1 MTVEPM
7 VMDLKTLLAP
17 FSIDA
22 PEIGL
27 TDLVLDSREVAIH
40 KGFLAIKG
48 HQQDGREFIPQ
59 AVSLGAKVILS
70 DTDDESAHGQMSM
83 REHSLIV
90 EFFQLA
96 ENVAEL
102 AQQFFSDPTQQLSTI
117 AVTGT
122 NGKTSTTHF
131 CCQLAQSL
139 GQKSVFVGTLGQ
151 GSLNDLRETI
161 NTTPDAISMQRIAY
175 QSLQEQAQ
183 IMAFEA
189 SSHALVQERTAH
201 INTNV
206 AIFTNLTRDHL
217 DYHGTMKAYAAA
229 KRRLLKQPALK
240 TVVLN
245 ADDPESSN
253 WLAHKPGSVVAVL
266 IGIDTEVADTEKFC
280 IARNVAL
287 TNSGLSFE
295 LHTSWGNTQVQ
306 VPLFGRFNVYNL
318 VSAASAML
326 ALGHGIE
333 AVTDALALIQ
343 PVSGRAERYHH
354 DDYADTIV
362 DYAHTPDALE
372 NILCSLRGHVSG
384 RIVCVFGCGGER
396 DQGKRPMMGRIA
408 EQYSDAIIL
417 TNDNVRSEDAQAI
430 ANDILSGIH
439 DTQKVQVELDRQ
451 AAIKM
456 AVSQSSKEDLILV
469 AGKGHE
475 DYQIIG
481 TTKIKYDERQFI
493 NKLYSEGL
501 Q

>member
-17 FSIDA
+17 FAIDA

-96 ENVAEL
+96 SNVAEL
-102 AQQFFSDPTQQLSTI
+102 AKQFFSNPTEQLTTV

-139 GQKSVFVGTLGQ
+139 GQNPVFVGTLGQ
-151 GSLNDLRETI
+151 GSIDQLRETI
-161 NTTPDAISMQRIAY
+161 NTTPDAISMQRIGY
-175 QSLQEQAQ
+175 QALQEHAQ
-183 IMAFEA
+183 MMAFEA

-217 DYHGTMKAYAAA
+217 DYHGSMEAYAAA
-229 KRRLLKQPALK
+229 KRRLLKQPALR
-240 TVVLN
+240 TVILN
-245 ADDPESSN
+245 ADDPESQN
-253 WLAHKPGSVVAVL
+253 WLANKPDAIEAVL
-266 IGIDTEVADTEKFC
+266 IGIDTQVSSSKYC
-280 IARNVAL
+280 IARGVEL
-287 TNSGLSFE
+287 TNAGLRFK
-295 LHTSWGNTQVQ
+295 LHSTWGSSQVE
-306 VPLFGRFNVYNL
+306 VPLFGKFNVYNL
-318 VSAASAML
+318 VSAAAAML
-326 ALGHGIE
+326 ALGHSLEG
-333 AVTDALALIQ
+333 VSKALSFIQ

-354 DDYADTIV
+354 DAYADTIV

-384 RIVCVFGCGGER
+384 RIICVFGCGGER

-408 EQYSDAIIL
+408 EQYADSIIV

-430 ANDILSGIH
+430 ANDILSGIEN
-439 DTQKVQVELDRQ
+439 TAKVRVELDRR
-451 AAIKM
+451 AAIKL
-456 AVSQSSKEDLILV
+456 AVAQSSQEDLILV

-481 TTKIKYDERQFI
+481 TKKIKYDERQFI
-493 NKLYSEGL
+493 NELYSEGL